1 MGASAPHTSMGRG
14 GLIGTA
20 LAGHGTPHIY
30 GAGASMGKRL
40 GVSAPHTSMGRG
52 PLWGSIGGS
61 HRPTPPCTTTK
72 PRPIGTVP
80 PAGPAAP
87 LPAQAPPL
95 PVPAADAPRARR
107 RPAMA
112 AGSAAR
118 GAALRGAGGAVRGG
132 SGAAHAQTALRRT
145 AGIGCCACVPALR
158 MRRRARGARRTLRMR
173 SSAEEKAVPGTEV
186 RQNPEV
192 KCTFAARM
200 RSAPEGAASLLRMRV
215 VGENRKWRHSA
226 CALARLSR
234 SAHAQ

>member
-132 SGAAHAQTALRRT
+132 SGAAAVGRGLRLRRILLPHRPGGG
-145 AGIGCCACVPALR
+145 AGGSRALPFPVGVGSLPVSVCGEGR
-158 MRRRARGARRTLRMR
+158 WWWWGGGASGRGGTNEWAVWDRALPVWGAGTSGWTGGRIV
-173 SSAEEKAVPGTEV
+173 AEE
-186 RQNPEV
+186 
-192 KCTFAARM
+192 
-200 RSAPEGAASLLRMRV
+200 S
-215 VGENRKWRHSA
+215 
-226 CALARLSR
+226 
-234 SAHAQ
+234 